1 MAGRFW
7 RTLEI
12 KLGHLRTDPAGRLLV
27 FPGDGISRSAYPDN
41 PIRNFSDNDGWHDD
55 WADGVIQAKVT
66 FPDGSSM
73 AAENAWVVC
82 CGPDFA
88 PDIHPFVSLYDVM
101 NNVAIDAGWAEPPK
115 PPLSFRKYV
124 YPFFRRFALL
134 NWVSEAHHLKAGWL
148 GVDNSGD
155 PPIINR
161 LSDPSPANAPF
172 RKSIFSL
179 LRDPNSNEVQQFKLP
194 YMLGDGINYADSPLR
209 WFHIPKQQYAILQLW
224 AEGAFVNDLGDPS
237 DKEITSF
244 EQIPVSEQTEA
255 LTRAALEPCSG
266 GAFHPGVEV
275 TWPVRHKELYRSFC
289 RIALAS
295 DRTPDLIQDLGRL
308 LTPEVAFHGFN
319 GTPPAIGPQMPG
331 DLTRWMGLPWQC
343 DAFSCQHVVFAN
355 DFPAAMWWPALLPVD
370 VLPEAFYRI
379 VMDPK
384 EPAEERMRFFESRVS
399 WSRGAAGI
407 GYHAEA
413 SYTDGLERMIS
424 VWNRMG
430 FVVRRPGPADP
441 NRPSDIP
448 PVLYV
453 EVDRGSMDL
462 AGDPA
467 APPPPRYATPQE

>member
-1 MAGRFW
+1 
-7 RTLEI
+7 
-12 KLGHLRTDPAGRLLV
+12 
-27 FPGDGISRSAYPDN
+27 
-41 PIRNFSDNDGWHDD
+41 
-55 WADGVIQAKVT
+55 
-66 FPDGSSM
+66 
-73 AAENAWVVC
+73 
-82 CGPDFA
+82 
-88 PDIHPFVSLYDVM
+88 M
-101 NNVAIDAGWAEPPK
+101 NNVAMDAGWAEPPK
-115 PPLSFRKYV
+115 PPLSFRKYI

-134 NWVSEAHHLKAGWL
+134 NWVSGAHHLKAGWL
-148 GVDNSGD
+148 AVGD
-155 PPIINR
+155 FADAAMITR

-172 RKSIFSL
+172 RKSILAL
-179 LRDPNSNEVQQFKLP
+179 LRDPNSEEVQQFKLP
-194 YMLGDGINYADSPLR
+194 YMLGDGVNYADSPLR
-209 WFHIPKQQYAILQLW
+209 WFHIPKQQYAMLQLW
-224 AEGAFVNDLGDPS
+224 ADGAFVNDLGQPS
-237 DKEITSF
+237 DQEITSF
-244 EQIPVSEQTEA
+244 EQIPLSEQTEA

-319 GTPPAIGPQMPG
+319 GHRRRLDRKCRAISLAGWGCPG
-331 DLTRWMGLPWQC
+331 NAMRSG
-343 DAFSCQHVVFAN
+343 CQHVVFAN
-355 DFPAAMWWPALLPVD
+355 DFPAATWWPALLPVD

-384 EPAEERMRFFESRVS
+384 EPAEERMRFFESRVT

-424 VWNRMG
+424 VWSRMG
-430 FVVRRPGPADP
+430 FVVRRPGPADA
-441 NRPSDIP
+441 NRPPDIP

-467 APPPPRYATPQE
+467 VPQPPRYATTPQE